1 VLAGLLARQSFQQA
15 GLTMKPQIPQ
25 DFIDE
30 EAVPVCPDCH
40 TPLEED
46 WIGNDRDP
54 ENWRLVGLVCPNCY
68 RVFALVTA
76 STDADEDIPF

>member
-1 VLAGLLARQSFQQA
+1 
-15 GLTMKPQIPQ
+15 MKPQIPQ

-46 WIGNDRDP
+46 WIGN
-54 ENWRLVGLVCPNCY
+54 ELAWLVRKEY
-68 RVFALVTA
+68 RARHPKTLEELNTHA
-76 STDADEDIPF
+76 AKADKAA